1 MTSFKLR
8 RTEKSA
14 QYLCAIND
22 LTHHEFCDG
31 NLCCSE
37 ISIIPIEIEK
47 VPKLLPSQTGEG
59 AKGGWGDAEPP
70 QTKTVSLLP
79 GWEKVPKADEGGTGT
94 KNIDR
99 FRIKCGMRKKLIY
112 SHPIQGGK

>member
-37 ISIIPIEIEK
+37 ISTIPIEIEK

-59 AKGGWGDAEPP
+59 ADGG
-70 QTKTVSLLP
+70 
-79 GWEKVPKADEGGTGT
+79 
-94 KNIDR
+94 
-99 FRIKCGMRKKLIY
+99 
-112 SHPIQGGK
+112 